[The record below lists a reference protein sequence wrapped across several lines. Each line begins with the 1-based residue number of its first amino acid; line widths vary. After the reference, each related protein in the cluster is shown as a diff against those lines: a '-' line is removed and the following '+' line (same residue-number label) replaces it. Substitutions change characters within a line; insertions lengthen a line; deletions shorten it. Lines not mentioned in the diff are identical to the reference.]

1 MCNSFSLSLSSYIV
15 DEPSLLI
22 DFSSIFMN
30 KDNPSDYSFC
40 FAFLPTIIKVL
51 QLSSSSSSSS
61 NAFVYREIDY
71 LYDKVTSY
79 CMNNLKPY
87 LYSKES
93 IPSIEQYCHAL
104 AEANYYYYSSIYINH
119 KSFTRFTFLPSYCI

>member
-1 MCNSFSLSLSSYIV
+1 MVWLNISLYQLFISFVVQFVSYSFFSLYL

-30 KDNPSDYSFC
+30 KENPSDYSFC

-61 NAFVYREIDY
+61 NTFVYREIDY

-87 LYSKES
+87 KYSKET

-104 AEANYYYYSSIYINH
+104 AEANYYYYLSTLIY
-119 KSFTRFTFLPSYCI
+119 

>member
-1 MCNSFSLSLSSYIV
+1 MVWLNISPYQLFISFVVQFVSYSFFSLYL

-30 KDNPSDYSFC
+30 KENPSDYSFC

-61 NAFVYREIDY
+61 NTFVYREIDY

-87 LYSKES
+87 KYSKET

-104 AEANYYYYSSIYINH
+104 AEANYYYYLSTLIY
-119 KSFTRFTFLPSYCI
+119 

>member
-1 MCNSFSLSLSSYIV
+1 
-15 DEPSLLI
+15 
-22 DFSSIFMN
+22 MN

-61 NAFVYREIDY
+61 NTFVYREIDY

-87 LYSKES
+87 KYSKET

-104 AEANYYYYSSIYINH
+104 AEANYYYYLSTLIN
-119 KSFTRFTFLPSYCI
+119 KYSFSRFTYLPSYCF